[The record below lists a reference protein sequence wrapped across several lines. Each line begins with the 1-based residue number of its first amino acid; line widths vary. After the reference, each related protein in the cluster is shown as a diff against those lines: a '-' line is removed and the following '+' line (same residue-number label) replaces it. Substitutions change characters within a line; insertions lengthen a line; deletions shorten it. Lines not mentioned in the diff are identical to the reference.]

1 MTAKAV
7 ECVADPDSE
16 SAAVCITWSELV
28 GKSRD
33 KTRSRSKV
41 KVKVTQGK
49 KSEIEKKKQ
58 RELLPLFLHGSFPS
72 CLGIEEINRVIAQ
85 FY

>member
-28 GKSRD
+28 GKSQD
-33 KTRSRSKV
+33 ETRSRSKV
-41 KVKVTQGK
+41 KV
-49 KSEIEKKKQ
+49 
-58 RELLPLFLHGSFPS
+58 L
-72 CLGIEEINRVIAQ
+72 
-85 FY
+85 